1 MKRKQF
7 RGAVAEI
14 DPLPPPPPPQQEL
27 NFAVKR
33 HLRSKLPRRI
43 RTHFSP
49 ILRSLFIERSALVTS
64 EASSARVKSK
74 ESVVERK
81 DIQMELSECSCVES
95 SSGAFGGDSE
105 LKLKLKLKKSGN
117 ANVIEDPDAVVQSE
131 ISSVERFSLSGK
143 ARKPNSETVSVTEK
157 AKEIDESEI
166 SSQRKFSG
174 KVSEFREWKVK
185 RSKDASE
192 LNDND
197 VVSFNSALESAAESK
212 LAENRAFG
220 EEVSKP
226 ESAAGDAHKLLT
238 TDFDLECSENLSIND
253 DVFDDYSSAYSEL
266 QSDILQ
272 ESSDLDFS
280 EYSPSMWYDSGS
292 QFSEKSISDDC
303 PSHSFHL
310 SRQFSEEFCRSTY
323 ALEDSSFL
331 EEHNISD
338 EISLELEEEDGE
350 RYRMLRSRERRQV
363 YLRDYAEEYCLDT
376 GYGDLV
382 VQQRLQMV
390 HWIVQQSSKNE
401 LQKETMFLGVNL
413 FDRFLTKGYFRNKK
427 NLQIA
432 GIACLTLATRIE
444 ENQPLNSI
452 QDETFNIGGNVYSR
466 CEVVAMEWV
475 VLEVLNFQC
484 FLPTIYNFLWFYLK
498 AARASDMMEK
508 RTKYLAVLAL
518 LGHEQ
523 LSYWPSTVAAGLVI
537 LASSFI
543 DQHASCDL
551 VTECHSRTKDDDL
564 SKCIKDE
571 AFGKHGAYNILR
583 LLDSI
588 RIGFWLRSLNNE
600 ICER

>member
-1 MKRKQF
+1 MKRKQS

-14 DPLPPPPPPQQEL
+14 DPPPPPPPQLQQQL
-27 NFAVKR
+27 NFAVKK

-49 ILRSLFIERSALVTS
+49 ILRSLFIAPSALVTS
-64 EASSARVKSK
+64 EASSVIEK
-74 ESVVERK
+74 K
-81 DIQMELSECSCVES
+81 DVQMELSECSCVES
-95 SSGAFGGDSE
+95 NSGAFGGDSE
-105 LKLKLKLKKSGN
+105 LKLKFKLKKSGN

-143 ARKPNSETVSVTEK
+143 ARKPNSEIVSVTEK

-174 KVSEFREWKVK
+174 KVSEFSEWKVK

-192 LNDND
+192 MNDND
-197 VVSFNSALESAAESK
+197 VVSINSALESAAESK

-226 ESAAGDAHKLLT
+226 ESAAHKVLT

-253 DVFDDYSSAYSEL
+253 EVFDDYSSAYSEL

-280 EYSPSMWYDSGS
+280 DYSPSMWYDSGS
-292 QFSEKSISDDC
+292 QFSEKSIGDDC

-323 ALEDSSFL
+323 APDDSSYP

-452 QDETFNIGGNVYSR
+452 QDDTFNIGGNVYSR

-551 VTECHSRTKDDDL
+551 FTECHSRTKDDDL
-564 SKCIKDE
+564 PKCIKSLE
-571 AFGKHGAYNILR
+571 
-583 LLDSI
+583 
-588 RIGFWLRSLNNE
+588 WLVKY
-600 ICER
+600 I